1 MPLPKID
8 PPLINSACPWATT
21 KDDLQAL
28 FDSTSTGAVT
38 IRTSL
43 LDGFNHNSSIHQY
56 AFFDPS
62 DHKPQ
67 AANSA
72 HTSPTSNSGSLNTLG
87 YSPVPLAEYLSILK
101 RVVQDSSLPQ
111 DARQQKPFIVSVT
124 GSAESVAECYRKIQ
138 DAQADLSNPLCMEI
152 NLSCPN
158 IPDKPPP
165 AYSSSALAEYLQ
177 TLSGISTPPGQQR
190 VAVGIK
196 TPPYT
201 YHDQYKALIEALSA
215 GSKETFS
222 IDFITA
228 TNTLGS
234 CLVLKG
240 SDGTPALNSA
250 NGAGIGGMAGAPLHP
265 LSLGNVRTI
274 RSMLDQ
280 DKRLKDIDIIGV
292 GGVSD
297 KASFERMRLA
307 GAAVMGVG
315 TALGREGVHVFDKI
329 NQGH

>member
-8 PPLINSACPWATT
+8 PPLVNSACPWATT
-21 KDDLQAL
+21 KEDLQAL
-28 FDSTSTGAVT
+28 FDSQSTGAVT

-43 LDGFNHNSSIHQY
+43 LNGFDHNSSIHQY
-56 AFFDPS
+56 AFFDAD
-62 DHKPQ
+62 DHVPQ
-67 AANSA
+67 VANSA
-72 HTSPTSNSGSLNTLG
+72 HTSPASNSGSLNTLG
-87 YSPVPLAEYLSILK
+87 YSPIPLAEYLSILK
-101 RVVQDSSLPQ
+101 RVSLDSSLPQ
-111 DARQQKPFIVSVT
+111 EVRQRKPIIVSVT
-124 GSAESVAECYRKIQ
+124 GSAEAVAECYRQIQ
-138 DAQADLSNPLCMEI
+138 DTQADLSNPLCMEI

-165 AYSSSALAEYLQ
+165 AYSASALAEYLQ
-177 TLSGISTPPGQQR
+177 ALAGISTPSEQPR

-215 GSKETFS
+215 GSNRVSS

-234 CLVLKG
+234 CLVLKT

-274 RSMLDQ
+274 RSMLDEHEQ
-280 DKRLKDIDIIGV
+280 LRGIEIIGV

-297 KASFERMRLA
+297 RESFDRMRSA
-307 GAAVMGVG
+307 GAAVVGVG
-315 TALGREGVHVFDKI
+315 TALGREGLHVFDKI
-329 NQGH
+329 IQGH